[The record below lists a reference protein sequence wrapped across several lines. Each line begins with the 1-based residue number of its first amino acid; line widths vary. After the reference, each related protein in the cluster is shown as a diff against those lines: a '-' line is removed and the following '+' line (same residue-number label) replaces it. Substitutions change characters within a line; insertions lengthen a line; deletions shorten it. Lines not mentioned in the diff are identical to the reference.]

1 MVSLLMLLQL
11 LVIMA
16 MIFFFFPASR
26 PVNDLKAMTI
36 GQLHHEQPSKA
47 ATTPAAASD
56 GPFTYNI
63 VLDAGSTGSR
73 IHIFK
78 FKQEDISLNLIS
90 DGFHQLKPGLSAFPD
105 EPQKAAESLKPLL
118 EEAMKAVPATQQ
130 VRSRRQ
136 HRINSICFIIFII
149 IIIIIISISSSIR
162 GLLPQSWRLCVMFSG
177 CSFGGCSVP
186 CVSGTVLVLQERK
199 QQQLHG
205 LAATSRAG
213 TLTKAPCHGAWC

>member
-1 MVSLLMLLQL
+1 MFCLLTLLQL

-47 ATTPAAASD
+47 AAAGD

-78 FKQEDISLNLIS
+78 FKQQGSSLNLIS

-105 EPQKAAESLKPLL
+105 EPQKAAGSLKPLL
-118 EEAMKAVPATQQ
+118 EEAMKAVPAAQQ
-130 VRSRRQ
+130 VRSRHQ
-136 HRINSICFIIFII
+136 HHISSIYIVIFNIL
-149 IIIIIISISSSIR
+149 SISSISIR
-162 GLLPQSWRLCVMFSG
+162 GRLLHTLGLCEMFSG
-177 CSFGGCSVP
+177 CSFGGCSVW

-199 QQQLHG
+199 
-205 LAATSRAG
+205 
-213 TLTKAPCHGAWC
+213 

>member
-1 MVSLLMLLQL
+1 MTSSKLPLLCLLMLLQL

-16 MIFFFFPASR
+16 MIFFLFPAR
-26 PVNDLKAMTI
+26 PVQDFKQMTI

-47 ATTPAAASD
+47 AAAAGD

-78 FKQEDISLNLIS
+78 FKQQGSSLNLIS

-118 EEAMKAVPATQQ
+118 EEAMKEVPAAQQ
-130 VRSRRQ
+130 VRSR
-136 HRINSICFIIFII
+136 HS
-149 IIIIIISISSSIR
+149 
-162 GLLPQSWRLCVMFSG
+162 
-177 CSFGGCSVP
+177 
-186 CVSGTVLVLQERK
+186 
-199 QQQLHG
+199 H
-205 LAATSRAG
+205 
-213 TLTKAPCHGAWC
+213 HH